1 MSIKVSKAIIFIF
14 ILLNI
19 CATQCLAAN
28 TPKITFS
35 LKALFKDR
43 AMLEINGEQHLL
55 SAGEESPEG
64 VKLISADAHEANLIC
79 HGQEFSLYI
88 NQTAYVGVAEKSE
101 LSAFN
106 IPRKVV
112 PGNTVA
118 FNKENVNGV
127 IKYTLKGV
135 YNYPAVMEDG
145 QDAIWIGVEK
155 KLLRFDV
162 EKEAWGVFDLSDNVL
177 SRIDKIS
184 VSDKS
189 VILKSSKLIKN
200 KRHYGLSLFDMRTRD
215 FYTQLDGIPSSYQF
229 IDETLWFLDSYKG
242 LGYVVPGKNNSK
254 TSYRDALLYKE
265 KPKDKNKPETSAKK
279 SKVKN
284 ERANMLSAN
293 GNDIWYSHH
302 SKFKRDDRR
311 HRLDEVCV
319 SRYNKK
325 HKTFVRFTRKDM
337 GLDEKINCLH
347 LAVGDDQVWVSHE
360 NKNAGL
366 SVFNMS
372 TKTWKHISA
381 SANNMLVGGGKI
393 VLDNGQLLMISNNQ
407 LIALNTKT
415 FYARVLLGDAVIKNQ
430 WQSIFHAND
439 GYAWY
444 AVLDATG
451 KKTRNLNFVLY
462 KVSID
467 STENITELSK
477 LN

>member
-1 MSIKVSKAIIFIF
+1 MSIKASKVIIF

-43 AMLEINGEQHLL
+43 AMLEINGEQRLL

-79 HGQEFSLYI
+79 HGLEFTLYI
-88 NQTAYVGVAEKSE
+88 NQTAYAGAAEKGE

-106 IPRKVV
+106 IPPKVV

-118 FNKENVNGV
+118 FSKENVNGV
-127 IKYTLKGV
+127 IKYTLKGG
-135 YNYPAVMEDG
+135 YNNPAVMEDG
-145 QDAIWIGVEK
+145 QDAIWIGVDK

-162 EKEAWGVFDLSDNVL
+162 EKEAWGVFDLSDNVI

-215 FYTQLDGIPSSYQF
+215 FYTQLDRVPNSYQF
-229 IDETLWFLDSYKG
+229 IEETLWFLDSYKG
-242 LGYVVPGKNNSK
+242 LGYVVPRKNNPK
-254 TSYRDALLYKE
+254 ISYRDALLYKE
-265 KPKDKNKPETSAKK
+265 KPKDKNKPGASAKK

-293 GNDIWYSHH
+293 GNDIWYSHYT
-302 SKFKRDDRR
+302 KFKRNDRR
-311 HRLDEVCV
+311 NRLDETCV

-325 HKTFVRFTRKDM
+325 HKTFKRFTRKEM
-337 GLDEKINCLH
+337 GLDEKINCSY
-347 LAVGDDQVWVSHE
+347 LAVAEDQVWVSHE

-366 SVFNMS
+366 SVFNTAS
-372 TKTWKHISA
+372 KTWKHISV
-381 SANNMLVGGGKI
+381 SANNMLVGGSKI
-393 VLDNGQLLMISNNQ
+393 ILDNGQLLMISNNQ
-407 LIALNTKT
+407 LIALNTET
-415 FYARVLLGDAVIKNQ
+415 YYANVVLGDAVIKNQ
-430 WQSIFHAND
+430 WQSTFHAND

-444 AVLDATG
+444 AAREASE
-451 KKTRNLNFVLY
+451 KNPRKLNFVLY
-462 KVSID
+462 KIPINT
-467 STENITELSK
+467 TEKIMELSK
-477 LN
+477 LKK